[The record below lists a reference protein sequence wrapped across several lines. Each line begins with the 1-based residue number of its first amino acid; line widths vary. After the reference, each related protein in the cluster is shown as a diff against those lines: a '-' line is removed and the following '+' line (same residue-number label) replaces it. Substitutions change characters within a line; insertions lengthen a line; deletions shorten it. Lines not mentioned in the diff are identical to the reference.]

1 MQSNSMIM
9 KATRHSNRRS
19 GRGFTLIEMSLV
31 ITILIAL
38 MTTGIFFSS
47 AIGTWNAGRL
57 ASETLRSVYV
67 AQRTF
72 LADHPTT
79 RLSSL
84 TEAALLPYM
93 PDQAATFPKVEGLD
107 GTLRSININV
117 SPPVVKDSSGTVY
130 DPSGNPKDSL
140 WDVGE

>member
-1 MQSNSMIM
+1 M
-9 KATRHSNRRS
+9 KAIRHSS
-19 GRGFTLIEMSLV
+19 KYLKRGFTLIEMSLV
-31 ITILIAL
+31 IAVLIAL

-57 ASETLRSVYV
+57 ASETLRGIYV
-67 AQRTF
+67 AQRTY

-79 RLSSL
+79 AVSSL
-84 TEAALLPYM
+84 TEAKLLPYL
-93 PDQAATFPKVEGLD
+93 PDQSTTFPKVKGLD
-107 GTLRSININV
+107 DTLRSVNINV
-117 SPPVVKDSSGTVY
+117 SPPVVKDTTGNTY

>member
-1 MQSNSMIM
+1 M
-9 KATRHSNRRS
+9 KAFRQSHKST
-19 GRGFTLIEMSLV
+19 GGGFTLIELSLV

-47 AIGTWNAGRL
+47 AIGDWNAGRL

-67 AQRTF
+67 AQRTY

-84 TEAALLPYM
+84 TESNLLPYM
-93 PDQAATFPKVEGLD
+93 PDQSPTFPKVKGLD
-107 GTLRSININV
+107 STLRSININV
-117 SPPVVKDSSGTVY
+117 SPPVVKDSSGTTY
-130 DPSGNPKDSL
+130 DPSGKSNDSL

>member
-1 MQSNSMIM
+1 M
-9 KATRHSNRRS
+9 KAFRHSNTPLK
-19 GRGFTLIEMSLV
+19 RGFTLIEMSLV
-31 ITILIAL
+31 IAVLITL

-67 AQRTF
+67 AQRTY

-79 RLSSL
+79 TLSSL
-84 TEAALLPYM
+84 TEAKLLPYL
-93 PDQAATFPKVEGLD
+93 PDQSTTFPKVNGLD
-107 GTLRSININV
+107 DTLRSVNVNV
-117 SPPVVKDSSGTVY
+117 SPPVVKDTTGNTY

>member
-1 MQSNSMIM
+1 MKSFRQSKTFIKS
-9 KATRHSNRRS
+9 
-19 GRGFTLIEMSLV
+19 GFTLIEMSLV

-67 AQRTF
+67 AQRTY

-79 RLSSL
+79 TLSSL
-84 TEAALLPYM
+84 TEAKLLPYL
-93 PDQAATFPKVEGLD
+93 PDQATSFPKIKGLD
-107 GTLRSININV
+107 NTLRTVNINV
-117 SPPVVKDSSGTVY
+117 SPPVVKDTTGNTY
-130 DPSGNPKDSL
+130 DPSGDPKDSL

>member
-1 MQSNSMIM
+1 MGIM
-9 KATRHSNRRS
+9 KANRNNIP
-19 GRGFTLIEMSLV
+19 GTVGGFTLIEMSLV

-57 ASETLRSVYV
+57 ASETLRGVYV
-67 AQRTF
+67 AQRTY

-79 RLSSL
+79 TLSSL
-84 TEAALLPYM
+84 TEAKLLPYL
-93 PDQAATFPKVEGLD
+93 PDRSTTFPKVKGLD
-107 GTLRSININV
+107 DTMRSINVNV
-117 SPPVVKDSSGTVY
+117 SPPVVKDTSGSTY
-130 DPSGNPKDSL
+130 DPSGDPKDSL